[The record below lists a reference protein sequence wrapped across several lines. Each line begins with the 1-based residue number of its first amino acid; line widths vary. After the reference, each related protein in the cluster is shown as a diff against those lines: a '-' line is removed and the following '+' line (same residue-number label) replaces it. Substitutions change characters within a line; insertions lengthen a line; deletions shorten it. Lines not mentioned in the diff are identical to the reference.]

1 MEDSGFDKIREI
13 LDGNKQRYLEYN
25 AFRKRMFSELS
36 LETGETVLY
45 LVPWLLSVNEP
56 ACPGY
61 LKDLERPFRVYGIEV
76 NQEIREREDA
86 FRARFS
92 AGPLATF
99 PKPDGNHCLIEGLY
113 TIGSVG
119 TVSQSLVSDCDI
131 WVCIDKK
138 KFNQRAWQQINQKLN
153 LIKDWMDVHLVAPV
167 YFFIS
172 DVNEIR
178 LNRFG
183 SVDAESSGS
192 AQQNTLKE
200 EFYRTCITIC
210 GKIPLW
216 WLCFDP
222 HHTVDYTQAV
232 AVIEQGAEGGF
243 IDLGDLTTINKN
255 EYFGAA
261 LWQFQKS
268 LLFPLKSILKMA
280 MLETALYVPDDPLL
294 CHQYREQTL
303 TRKSGEPYPET
314 TLFTA
319 AMIFDSYV
327 RMGQTGRLAFLN
339 ECLYLRC
346 NIGSDRTGRTLKQ
359 DLTDTFFQTEYALPQ
374 ERRLD
379 LAAYDQW
386 DVDRQM
392 DFGERLFQHLRQI
405 FTHITDLGDEITGV
419 GAYRDLTVLGQK
431 IQAFYKKKDNKI
443 AIIRRPNGRL
453 NIDTFYL
460 GLEDGVWAL
469 YTTDN
474 REHAL
479 MSSPN
484 VVRIIA
490 FLVWNDF
497 FTWDG
502 IHMLPNISDT
512 TIQEIRNLGAAIR
525 DLVGTY
531 KTLDISADDYLKGEQ
546 VCRILTVSGFEKS
559 PWAEVDEDYS
569 AVYINCWGELFMEQ
583 FDSLE
588 HLQSFITASRSKN
601 NNLIVNSYLR
611 RSSTAYE
618 KIIARSKYLMFPEA

>member
-1 MEDSGFDKIREI
+1 METNELDRIRDI
-13 LDGNKQRYLEYN
+13 LAGNRQRYLAYN
-25 AFRKRMFSELS
+25 EFRKRMFCELS

-45 LVPWLLSVNEP
+45 LVPWLLSVNHP

-61 LKDLERPFRVYGIEV
+61 LKDLKRPFRVHGIET
-76 NQEIREREDA
+76 NQEIQEREEA
-86 FRARFS
+86 FRDRFS
-92 AGPLATF
+92 VSPLVTVA
-99 PKPDGNHCLIEGLY
+99 KPEDDHCLIEGLY

-138 KFNQRAWQQINQKLN
+138 RFNQRAWQQINQKLN
-153 LIKDWMDVHLVAPV
+153 LIKDWIDTHLVTPV

-172 DVNEIR
+172 EVNEIR
-178 LNRFG
+178 MNRFG

-222 HHTVDYTQAV
+222 HLPMDYDQA
-232 AVIEQGAEGGF
+232 AAAIGDSAEADL
-243 IDLGDLTTINKN
+243 IDLGDLTAINRS

-294 CHQYREQTL
+294 CHRYRAKML
-303 TRKSGEPYPET
+303 SRKSGEPYPET

-319 AMIFDSYV
+319 AMVFDSYA
-327 RMGQTGRLAFLN
+327 RMGQTERQAFLN

-346 NIGSDRTGRTLKQ
+346 NIGSDRAGRTLKQ
-359 DLTDTFFQTEYALPQ
+359 DLTETFFETEYKLPE
-374 ERRLD
+374 ERMLD

-405 FTHITDLGDEITGV
+405 FTHITDLGEEITGG
-419 GAYRDLTVLGQK
+419 GAYRDLAVLSRK
-431 IQAFYKKKDNKI
+431 IQTFFKKKDNKI
-443 AIIRRPNGRL
+443 VIIRRPNGRL

-460 GLEDGVWAL
+460 GMTDDVWEL
-469 YTTDN
+469 YTGESRD
-474 REHAL
+474 HAL

-497 FTWDG
+497 FSRDG
-502 IHMLPNISDT
+502 IHMLPNMSDT
-512 TIQEIRNLGAAIR
+512 TIQEIRNLGVAIR
-525 DLVGTY
+525 ELVGTY
-531 KTLDISADDYLKGEQ
+531 KTLDISADDYLKDEQ
-546 VCRILTVSGFEKS
+546 VCRMLTVSGFEKS
-559 PWAEVDEDYS
+559 PWAQVDEDYS
-569 AVYINCWGELFMEQ
+569 VVYINCWGELFVEQ
-583 FDSLE
+583 FDSAE
-588 HLQSFITASRSKN
+588 DLQSFKKAIRSKN
-601 NNLIVNSYLR
+601 SNVIVNSYLR
-611 RSSTAYE
+611 RNSTSYE
-618 KIIARSKYLMFPEA
+618 KIIARSKYRLFSPT